1 MAKSLLGL
9 CSKNSAMVARSW
21 LLLVSVRGYA
31 EDFQLWGLV
40 EKQARDA
47 SIQLSEA
54 IKKSSPYL
62 VLLDRLP
69 FE

>member
-1 MAKSLLGL
+1 
-9 CSKNSAMVARSW
+9 MVARSR
-21 LLLVSVRGYA
+21 LLLVSARGYV
-31 EDFQLWGLV
+31 EDFQLWGLI